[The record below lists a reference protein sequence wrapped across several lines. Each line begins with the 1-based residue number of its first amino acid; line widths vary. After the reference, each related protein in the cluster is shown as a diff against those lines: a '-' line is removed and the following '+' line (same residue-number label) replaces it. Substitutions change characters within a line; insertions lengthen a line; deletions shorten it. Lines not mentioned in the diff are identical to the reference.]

1 MVNLKKYFDKIFV
14 INLDK
19 RPDRY
24 QTFKEE
30 MNKYGIEGVERISAV
45 DGSSTGILN
54 NRLLQGEIG
63 VLMSH
68 LEIIK
73 KCKSEGLKNVLILED
88 DLYFTDEI
96 QKIDDYM
103 SVVPDDWNFI
113 YFGGNHVYGP
123 KPSKINDKIL
133 RLNYTVALHC
143 VAINSDMFDLIE
155 KTLPEMSKP
164 VDVYYAELHKN
175 YPSYGFYP
183 NMAKQKPGY
192 SNIQNGMVDYGYL
205 I

>member
-24 QTFKEE
+24 QTFQDE
-30 MNKYGIEGVERISAV
+30 MSKYGIEGVERFSAV

-54 NRLLQGEIG
+54 NRILQGEIG

-96 QKIDDYM
+96 KKLDDYM
-103 SVVPDDWNFI
+103 SVVPEDWNFI

-123 KPSKINDKIL
+123 QPTKINDKVL
-133 RLNYTVALHC
+133 KLNFTVALHC
-143 VAINSDMFDLIE
+143 VAINSNLFDLIE

-164 VDVYYAELHKN
+164 VDVYYAELHKQ

-183 NMAKQKPGY
+183 NIAKQKPGY